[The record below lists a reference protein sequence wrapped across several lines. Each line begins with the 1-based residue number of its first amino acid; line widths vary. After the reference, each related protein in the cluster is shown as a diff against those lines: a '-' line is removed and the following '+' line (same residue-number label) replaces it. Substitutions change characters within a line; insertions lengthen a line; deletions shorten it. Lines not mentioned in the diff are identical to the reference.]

1 MNSPRTEPPSSR
13 QHEPKSSSP
22 KEPAR
27 PIKRDLL
34 ILAAAAAAA
43 LALWYIIFALEQGNF
58 WLKISLSAGS
68 LGGLSLFLQRRE
80 WPSLFAF
87 RWRHLATGA
96 ASALILYGIFWLG
109 NRILPLILSTASRDI
124 LSVYSPRTSLPLWG
138 IGMLLFLVTGPGEEL
153 FWRGLLQRRLSG
165 WMHPIPALLLA
176 SLLYS
181 LVHIWTLNVPL
192 MLAAFTAGF
201 FWGLLMLYEK
211 SLIPLILSHSLW
223 GVLIFVILP
232 VA

>member
-1 MNSPRTEPPSSR
+1 MNSPPA
-13 QHEPKSSSP
+13 
-22 KEPAR
+22 EPAR
-27 PIKRDLL
+27 NRHRTPESSSLQRKVSYAKCDLA

-43 LALWYIIFALEQGNF
+43 LALWYVIFAIEEGNF
-58 WLKISLSAGS
+58 WLKISLSAGF
-68 LGGLSLFLQRRE
+68 LGALSLILQRRI
-80 WPSLFAF
+80 WPELFAF

-96 ASALILYGIFWLG
+96 ASAVILYGIFWLG
-109 NRILPLILSTASRDI
+109 NRILPLILSTASQDI

-153 FWRGLLQRRLSG
+153 FWRGFLQRRLSIA
-165 WMHPIPALLLA
+165 MHPIPALLLA

-181 LVHIWTLNVPL
+181 LVHIWTLNASL

-201 FWGLLMLYEK
+201 FWGSLMLYEK

-223 GVLIFVILP
+223 GVLIFVVVP